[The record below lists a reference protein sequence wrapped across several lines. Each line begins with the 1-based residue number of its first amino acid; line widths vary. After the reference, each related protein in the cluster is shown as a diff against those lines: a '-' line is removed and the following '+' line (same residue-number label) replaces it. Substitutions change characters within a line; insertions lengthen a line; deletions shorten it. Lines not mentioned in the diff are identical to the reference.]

1 LTDARARLPAVILIS
16 GRGSNMR
23 VIAERALSG
32 RLAID
37 VRAVISDRADAA
49 GLATARGLGLAAL
62 LVPARRGQ
70 DRAEYD
76 QSLAASM
83 REHAPRLVVLAGF
96 MRILST
102 GFVEEF
108 LGRMLNIHPSL
119 LPKYRGLDTH
129 ARVLAAGDKEHGAS
143 VHFVTPELD
152 SGPVVIQGRLHIR
165 PGDDP
170 LSLANRVHE
179 LEHRIYPQ
187 AIEWLAAGRLEWNR
201 GALRLDGA
209 PLQSPKIIEEQD
221 LKHDEK

>member
-1 LTDARARLPAVILIS
+1 MTDASARLPAVILIS

-23 VIAERALSG
+23 AIAERALAG

-49 GLATARGLGLAAL
+49 GLAAARDLGLATRLIA
-62 LVPARRGQ
+62 ARKGQ
-70 DRAEYD
+70 DRVEYD
-76 QSLAASM
+76 HSLAATL

-96 MRILST
+96 MRILSI

-152 SGPVVIQGRLHIR
+152 SGPVVIQGRLFTR
-165 PGDDP
+165 PDDTP
-170 LSLANRVHE
+170 DTLAARVHRI
-179 LEHRIYPQ
+179 EHRIYPD
-187 AIEWLAAGRLEWNR
+187 AIGWLADGRLEWN
-201 GALRLDGA
+201 GGDVRLDGA
-209 PLQSPKIIEEQD
+209 PLEAPRMIEERD
-221 LKHDEK
+221 L